1 MVKDYIGLAELLR
14 QVREGVESLFP
25 DRLWVRA
32 EVASVQVKAGGH
44 CYVDLCQ
51 NEVGRSVAK
60 AKAVIW
66 RSRYP
71 ALAAYFREA
80 SGGGLEPGMEILV
93 RVCLSYS
100 ELYGMTLSIEEI
112 EPLYTI
118 GAAELQRRRTIQ
130 TLESEGMMD
139 AQKRLSLPALPRRL
153 AVISAANAA
162 GYGDFCRHLEGNDCG
177 FAFSVTL
184 FEAVMQ
190 GSDAPASISDALARA
205 ESAGGRFDVVLII
218 RGGGSALDLSCFDDY
233 GLCLAIASCGIPVL
247 TAIGHERDYHVAD
260 MVAFSHVKTP
270 TALADFFIDIM
281 SAEDQQLGAF
291 AQRLRLAFSARLA
304 REEAALELLRSR
316 IRSADPRSIL
326 SRGYSLVADSAG
338 HVLKSASSLRPG
350 DGIRVLFADGTVN
363 AKVI

>member
-1 MVKDYIGLAELLR
+1 M
-14 QVREGVESLFP
+14 
-25 DRLWVRA
+25 
-32 EVASVQVKAGGH
+32 
-44 CYVDLCQ
+44 
-51 NEVGRSVAK
+51 N
-60 AKAVIW
+60 
-66 RSRYP
+66 
-71 ALAAYFREA
+71 
-80 SGGGLEPGMEILV
+80 
-93 RVCLSYS
+93 
-100 ELYGMTLSIEEI
+100 LSIEEI

-205 ESAGGRFDVVLII
+205 ESAGGRFDAVLII

-233 GLCLAIASCGIPVL
+233 GLCLAIASCGMPVL
-247 TAIGHERDYHVAD
+247 TAIGHERDCHVAD

-326 SRGYSLVADSAG
+326 SRGYSLVTDSAG